1 VTMQWNNRF
10 DRFEL
15 NGGHSGESFLAHTE
29 RMRTFRKSHGRILGV
44 RLQRH
49 DKPTYAEAMR
59 AFCLSRDNAATMKSR
74 SLGGTAGPLAL
85 SLVRKVMLS
94 MN

>member
-1 VTMQWNNRF
+1 MAMVWNNRY

-15 NGGHSGESFLAHTE
+15 NGGNGGESFLAHTE

-49 DKPTYAEAMR
+49 DKPTYAEAMC
-59 AFCLSRDNAATMKSR
+59 AFCLSHDNTATMKSR
-74 SLGGTAGPLAL
+74 SLRGTAGPLAL

>member
-1 VTMQWNNRF
+1 MVWNNRC

-15 NGGHSGESFLAHTE
+15 NGGNGRESFLEHAE
-29 RMRTFRKSHGRILGV
+29 RMRTFLKSHGRILEV
-44 RLQRH
+44 RVQRH
-49 DKPTYAEAMR
+49 GKPTHAEAMR
-59 AFCLSRDNAATMKSR
+59 TFGLSHDNTETMALR
-74 SLGGTAGPLAL
+74 SLGSTAGPLAL